1 MSRRF
6 QIFILLLAIII
17 LLAIYGVPLWNR
29 FIAGTF
35 EFALPEATAIPA
47 TEIPSTRMPPSVTPK
62 PPTAEST
69 ASNGV
74 PEKCVQALA
83 ITREKIGQTL
93 CIGGIVDNAFGRK
106 GDYYIYFNQSDLDAL
121 FFVSFGWPFGGTP
134 GVNKGECIY
143 IENAKIIGFG
153 ERSLMVSFLPNDI
166 EHCKAAATP

>member
-6 QIFILLLAIII
+6 LILVLLLAIII

-35 EFALPEATAIPA
+35 ESAMPDATV
-47 TEIPSTRMPPSVTPK
+47 IPSTEISPTSMPPSVTPN
-62 PPTAEST
+62 PPTAVST

-83 ITREKIGQTL
+83 ITREQIGQTL
-93 CIGGIVDNAFGRK
+93 CVGGIVENAFGRK
-106 GDYYIYFNQSDLDAL
+106 GDYYIYFNQSNLDAL
-121 FFVSFGWPFGGTP
+121 FFVSFGWPSSGTL

-143 IENAKIIGFG
+143 IENAKIIRFG
-153 ERSLMVSFLPNDI
+153 ERSLMVSFLPTDI
-166 EHCKAAATP
+166 KHCKAAATP